1 MGLEEGF
8 PYRILDNVH
17 GFIQYSETE
26 RKIIE
31 SQLFKRLQSIKQQSI
46 ANWVFPGSEHTRFTH
61 SLGVMFLS
69 DKIAHRLNVLDS
81 KELKTVRL
89 AGLLHDIGHY
99 PLSHV
104 GEYPYKE
111 SMTDFPD
118 TNYCCRINE
127 QIKHRIDTYSAKTKS
142 SFMEPSNGNHHERI
156 GAQIVL
162 YNKEIRSLI
171 ESECGEEAPQ
181 IIEDMIVG
189 NVQRQL
195 CEHEDLMVQI
205 LHAELDADG
214 IDYLMRDASFSGT
227 SFGSFEL
234 DQLIACMEVGN
245 YNGKNILCI
254 TPKGIAAADQYLIN
268 KFFSYSQV
276 VFNKHISVTEWMA
289 EQIVDWMQKNKA
301 YFPAA
306 NELASWVKSPETN
319 QKYLN
324 FTDNYFWAVLQNLL
338 DNPLCY
344 TEPNFISH
352 FCRELLHH
360 NELEYEKGSEVRLID
375 RDDNT
380 IRMTLQNS
388 FTYQQLNTWK
398 DRIAILSS
406 RTMSKH
412 SPEKEF
418 ETAIQEEVNSP
429 DSKAEETSID
439 RADIPEMRTRRLM
452 DGICVRDED
461 ELHLLC
467 DDSRSLM
474 RTLYNQQLVVLR
486 AFKCPI

>member
-1 MGLEEGF
+1 MGLEKEY
-8 PYRILDNVH
+8 PYRVLDNVH
-17 GFIQYSETE
+17 GFIRYSETE

-31 SQLFKRLQSIKQQSI
+31 SRLFKRLQSIKQQSI
-46 ANWVFPGSEHTRFTH
+46 ANWVFPGSEHTRFIH
-61 SLGVMFLS
+61 SLGVMYLS
-69 DKIAHRLNVLDS
+69 DKIAHRLQILESD
-81 KELKTVRL
+81 ELKIVRL

-111 SMTDFPD
+111 SMEDFPD
-118 TNYCCRINE
+118 TEYCQRINA
-127 QIKHRIDTYSAKTKS
+127 QVKHRIDTYSSKTKS
-142 SFMEPSNGNHHERI
+142 SFMEPSGGNHHERI

-162 YNKEIRSLI
+162 SNKYIHDLVV
-171 ESECGEEAPQ
+171 SECGEDAPQ

-189 NVQRQL
+189 NVQREL
-195 CEHEDLMVQI
+195 CPHEDLMVQI
-205 LHAELDADG
+205 LHTELDADG

-234 DQLIACMEVGN
+234 DQLIACMEVGKQD
-245 YNGKNILCI
+245 GKNILCI

-301 YFPAA
+301 YFPSSD
-306 NELASWVKSPETN
+306 ELSTWIKSPDTN

-324 FTDNYFWAVLQNLL
+324 FTDNYFWAVLQSLL
-338 DNPLCY
+338 DNPLWR
-344 TEPNFISH
+344 TEPGFISH

-360 NELEYEKGSEVRLID
+360 NELEYEENSEVRLID
-375 RDDNT
+375 SNADT
-380 IRMTLQNS
+380 IRKALQESMTYKRLDS
-388 FTYQQLNTWK
+388 WK

-406 RTMSKH
+406 RAMSKH
-412 SPEKEF
+412 APKDVF
-418 ETAIQEEVNSP
+418 EDAINADVMSSDCEAGAGSI
-429 DSKAEETSID
+429 DSK
-439 RADIPEMRTRRLM
+439 DIPGMRRRRLM
-452 DGICVRDED
+452 EGICVKDGD
-461 ELHLLC
+461 DLHLLC

-474 RTLYNQQLVVLR
+474 RALYNQQLVVLR